1 MSLFRQIMSIAAG
14 IENYQKIVVNPKN
27 DGAECKLQTE
37 RQQVV

>member
-1 MSLFRQIMSIAAG
+1 MSIAAG
-14 IENYQKIVVNPKN
+14 IENYQKIVVNPNKN

>member
-1 MSLFRQIMSIAAG
+1 MLIIAAAG